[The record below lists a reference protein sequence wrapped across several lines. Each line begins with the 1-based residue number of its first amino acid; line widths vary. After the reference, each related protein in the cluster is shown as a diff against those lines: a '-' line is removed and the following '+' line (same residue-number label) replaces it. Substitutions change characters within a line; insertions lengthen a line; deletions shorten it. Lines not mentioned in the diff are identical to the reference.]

1 MNNPTEQTMLE
12 MFDNHKLILEK
23 QQQRLERLVQVFSR
37 VNSVLALR
45 PVKVKAVQSAH
56 SSPAWST
63 ATSVFFNSNVIGD
76 VTTPD
81 NIIELKGL
89 DFHELAH
96 ILYTP
101 RQGSA
106 VLQEVQDRDL
116 QWAFNALEDQ
126 RIEMLLCGR
135 YPSIVLWLT
144 AVVSRYFVKNPQTFV
159 TSYPLLRGRRYLPI
173 ELRAESRKS
182 FTSPEIV
189 DELSSIIDEY
199 TDLTFGYDTD
209 TDHVVSLIQRY
220 NDLVRQVETKP
231 TCPIFPNPFG
241 HGDREVELIPTDNT
255 SRPLSPKK
263 QKNDKEKSEKVD
275 KGDDSTAKPSSPT
288 PSDSDDRGGCGFG
301 DDSDD
306 SDSDD
311 FGNDSDD
318 SDSDSDDDSQTNNG
332 TKSDTETSSS
342 AGNESSP
349 QEVIEDLLQKLYD
362 EAISHKNIATEIED
376 LLRQINDK
384 PSLQNISTVTL
395 AKQNY
400 QDDVVDSE
408 TVSISRSFGREL
420 ERMKSNAD
428 PSWDKRLSAG
438 KLNSLRAMRG
448 DDRYTVY
455 DQWNSGRAEATD
467 IECVV
472 LLDISGSMAGGNIR
486 KAYKAMWAI
495 KRSLDKIEAST
506 TVITF
511 NTEAQTLYQST
522 EKAGTTIRNAGC
534 SGGTDPLTAIQSAN
548 NIFVSSERNNK
559 ILIVITDGDW
569 FDSTESEKI
578 IEKMK
583 RSGILTSL
591 AYIGYSESVNAHKCE
606 IATAIETAGGLV
618 QLARN
623 IVKTAI
629 HRQLAQ
635 R

>member
-1 MNNPTEQTMLE
+1 MNNPTEQTMFELL
-12 MFDNHKLILEK
+12 DNHKLILEK

-45 PVKVKAVQSAH
+45 PIKVQAVQSSH

-63 ATSVFFNSNVIGD
+63 ATSVFFNSNVIGN

-101 RQGSA
+101 RSGSA
-106 VLQEVQDRDL
+106 VLQEVQQRDL

-220 NDLVRQVETKP
+220 NDLLRQVEQKQKP
-231 TCPIFPNPFG
+231 TCPLFPKPFG

-263 QKNDKEKSEKVD
+263 QKNDKDKSEQVN
-275 KGDDSTAKPSSPT
+275 KGDDSTEKPSSPT
-288 PSDSDDRGGCGFG
+288 PSDSDDRGGCGFDDDSDDKGGCGFG

-306 SDSDD
+306 SDS
-311 FGNDSDD
+311 G
-318 SDSDSDDDSQTNNG
+318 DDSQTNNG
-332 TKSDTETSSS
+332 TKSDTETSST
-342 AGNESSP
+342 AGSESSP

-384 PSLQNISTVTL
+384 PSLQNISTSNL
-395 AKQNY
+395 EKQKY
-400 QDDVVDSE
+400 QDDVVDSQ

-448 DDRYTVY
+448 DDRHTVY

-486 KAYKAMWAI
+486 KAYQAMWAI
-495 KRSLDKIEAST
+495 KRSLDKIDAST

-511 NTEAQTLYQST
+511 NTEAQSLYQST

-534 SGGTDPLTAIQSAN
+534 AGGTDPLTAIQSAN
-548 NIFVSSERNNK
+548 NIFVSSQRNNK

-569 FDSTESEKI
+569 FAPTESEKI

-591 AYIGYSESVNAHKCE
+591 AYIGYSESVDSHKCE